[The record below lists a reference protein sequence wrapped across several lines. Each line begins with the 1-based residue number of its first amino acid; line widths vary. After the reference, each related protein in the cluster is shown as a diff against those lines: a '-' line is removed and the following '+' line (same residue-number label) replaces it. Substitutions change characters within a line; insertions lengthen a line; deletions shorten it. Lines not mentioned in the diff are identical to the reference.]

1 MTQEDGLSYKIY
13 DRLSKMFVKGIWNF
27 QLFGGNSVIGALKLY
42 ERLLNVTFLMTD

>member
-27 QLFGGNSVIGALKLY
+27 QLFGGNSVIGALNTRDCLM
-42 ERLLNVTFLMTD
+42 LLF